1 MKYVLTLLGGMV
13 LGALLVLFFLGAPRG
28 KPMPG
33 VPVGPPDPN
42 AAPGGGT
49 ALVTLDEKFFD
60 ALLGTI
66 FRDMGGPS
74 FRLSSLEG
82 AGTSE
87 SLEFLP
93 AAFQGGCP
101 DVVVLAPE
109 GSGTKTSVRFTGG
122 KVIAPL
128 AFSGSY
134 SALGLCL
141 NFKGAAQASVT
152 LYFDQGKQTVY
163 GRINVETVNLEG
175 VPPGAG
181 GIVTLFV
188 QRAINERVNPLEV
201 LRAPQL
207 ALNVP
212 VEATGGMLK
221 AQVKDVRA
229 EILDGSLRM
238 HITYDFNGVRGGA
251 QPPPPPPPPQG

>member
-1 MKYVLTLLGGMV
+1 MRYVLTLLGGAL

-33 VPVGPPDPN
+33 VPVKPPDPN
-42 AAPGGGT
+42 APPAGGT

-60 ALLGTI
+60 SLLGTI

-74 FRLSSLEG
+74 FRLSSLERDAP
-82 AGTSE
+82 AGSPK
-87 SLEFLP
+87 FLP

-109 GSGTKTSVRFTGG
+109 GSGVKTSVRFTGG
-122 KVIAPL
+122 KIIAPL

-134 SALGLCL
+134 SALGMCL
-141 NFKGAAQASVT
+141 NFKGAAQAGIT

-163 GRINVETVNLEG
+163 GQINVETVNLEG

-181 GIVTLFV
+181 GIITVFV

-207 ALNVP
+207 SLAVP
-212 VEATGGMLK
+212 VQATGGTLK

-229 EILDGSLRM
+229 EVQEGSLRM
-238 HITYDFNGVRGGA
+238 YITYDFSGEKGQ
-251 QPPPPPPPPQG
+251 QPQL

>member
-1 MKYVLTLLGGMV
+1 MKYVLTLLGGLILGVV
-13 LGALLVLFFLGAPRG
+13 LTLFFLGAPRG

-33 VPVGPPDPN
+33 VPVKAPDPN
-42 AAPGGGT
+42 APDAGGT

-60 ALLGTI
+60 ALLGSI

-82 AGTSE
+82 GATPDK
-87 SLEFLP
+87 LQYLP

-101 DVVVLAPE
+101 DVVTLAPE
-109 GSGTKTSVRFTGG
+109 GSGTKTGVRFTQG
-122 KVIAPL
+122 KVVAPL

-134 SALGLCL
+134 SVLGACL
-141 NFKGAAQASVT
+141 NFKGAAQASVN

-163 GRINVETVNLEG
+163 GQVNVETVNLEG
-175 VPPGAG
+175 VPAGAG

-188 QRAINERVNPLEV
+188 QRSINERVNPLEV

-212 VEATGGMLK
+212 VEATGGTLK

-229 EILDGSLRM
+229 EVLDGSLRM
-238 HITYDFNGVRGGA
+238 HITYDFTGIKGQA
-251 QPPPPPPPPQG
+251 PPPPPPQG

>member
-1 MKYVLTLLGGMV
+1 MKYVLTLLGGLL
-13 LGALLVLFFLGAPRG
+13 LGALVVLFFLGAPRG
-28 KPMPG
+28 KPIPG
-33 VPVGPPDPN
+33 ALVGPPDPN
-42 AAPGGGT
+42 AAAQGGT
-49 ALVTLDEKFFD
+49 ALVTLDEKFFE
-60 ALLGTI
+60 ALLGSI

-74 FRLSSLEG
+74 FRLSSMDDPT
-82 AGTSE
+82 AS
-87 SLEFLP
+87 SPRVLP
-93 AAFQGGCP
+93 AALQGGGCA

-109 GSGTKTSVRFTGG
+109 GSGTRTGVRFTGG

-134 SALGLCL
+134 SALGICL
-141 NFKGAAQASVT
+141 NFKGSAQASVQ

-163 GRINVETVNLEG
+163 GKVNVETVNLEG
-175 VPPGAG
+175 VPPGAS
-181 GIVTLFV
+181 GIITLFV

-212 VEATGGMLK
+212 VEATGGTLK

-229 EILDGSLRM
+229 EVLDGSLRI
-238 HITYDFNGVRGGA
+238 HVTYDFSGVRGS
-251 QPPPPPPPPQG
+251 QPQPQG

>member
-1 MKYVLTLLGGMV
+1 MKYVLTLLGGAV
-13 LGALLVLFFLGAPRG
+13 LGALLVLFLMGAPRG

-33 VPVGPPDPN
+33 VLVKPPDPN
-42 AAPGGGT
+42 AQPAGGT

-74 FRLSSLEG
+74 FRLSSMPEG
-82 AGTSE
+82 STAPAGSRPY
-87 SLEFLP
+87 LP
-93 AAFQGGCP
+93 AAFQGGGCP
-101 DVVVLAPE
+101 DVVVLAAE
-109 GSGTKTSVRFTGG
+109 GSGTKTGVRFTQG

-128 AFSGSY
+128 AFSGTY
-134 SALGLCL
+134 SALGICL
-141 NFKGAAQASVT
+141 NFKGSAQASVE
-152 LYFDQGKQTVY
+152 LYFDEGKQTVY
-163 GRINVETVNLEG
+163 GRVNVETVNLEG

-181 GIVTLFV
+181 GVVTLFV

-212 VEATGGMLK
+212 VEATGGTLK

-229 EILDGSLRM
+229 EVLDGSLRLYV
-238 HITYDFNGVRGGA
+238 TYDFSGVRGQ
-251 QPPPPPPPPQG
+251 QPVQPQG

>member
-1 MKYVLTLLGGMV
+1 MKYVLTLLGGIV
-13 LGALLVLFFLGAPRG
+13 LGALVVLFFLGAPRG

-33 VPVGPPDPN
+33 APVGPPDPN
-42 AAPGGGT
+42 APPGGT
-49 ALVTLDEKFFD
+49 ALVTLDEKFFE
-60 ALLGTI
+60 ALLGSI

-74 FRLSSLEG
+74 FRLSSMDAQG
-82 AGTSE
+82 AASPRV
-87 SLEFLP
+87 LP
-93 AAFQGGCP
+93 AALQGGGCA

-109 GSGTKTSVRFTGG
+109 GSGTRTGVRFTGG

-134 SALGLCL
+134 SALGICL
-141 NFKGAAQASVT
+141 NFKGSAQASVQ
-152 LYFDQGKQTVY
+152 LYFDQSKQTVY
-163 GRINVETVNLEG
+163 GKVNVETVNLEG

-212 VEATGGMLK
+212 VEATGGTLK

-229 EILDGSLRM
+229 EVLDGSLRM
-238 HITYDFNGVRGGA
+238 HVTYDFSGVRGN
-251 QPPPPPPPPQG
+251 QPPQG

>member
-1 MKYVLTLLGGMV
+1 MKYVLTLLGGIL
-13 LGALLVLFFLGAPRG
+13 LGALLVLFFLGAPKG

-33 VPVGPPDPN
+33 TLVKAPDQN
-42 AAPGGGT
+42 APPGGGT

-74 FRLSSLEG
+74 FRLSSMQQG
-82 AGTSE
+82 AASD
-87 SLEFLP
+87 SLAYLP

-109 GSGTKTSVRFTGG
+109 GSGTKTGVRFTAG
-122 KVIAPL
+122 KVVAPL

-134 SALGLCL
+134 SVLGACM
-141 NFKGAAQASVT
+141 NFKGAAQASVE

-163 GRINVETVNLEG
+163 GKVNVETVNLEG

-229 EILDGSLRM
+229 EVLDGSLRM
-238 HITYDFNGVRGGA
+238 FITYDFSGTKG
-251 QPPPPPPPPQG
+251 QPPPQPQG

>member
-1 MKYVLTLLGGMV
+1 
-13 LGALLVLFFLGAPRG
+13 VLFFLGAPRG
-28 KPMPG
+28 KPIPG

-42 AAPGGGT
+42 APPGGT
-49 ALVTLDEKFFD
+49 ALVTLDEQFFA
-60 ALLGTI
+60 ALLGSI

-74 FRLSSLEG
+74 FRLSSMDAPTG
-82 AGTSE
+82 ASPRV
-87 SLEFLP
+87 LP
-93 AAFQGGCP
+93 AALQGGGCA

-109 GSGTKTSVRFTGG
+109 GSGTRTGVRFTGG
-122 KVIAPL
+122 KVVAPL

-134 SALGLCL
+134 SALGICL
-141 NFKGAAQASVT
+141 NFKGSAQASVQ

-163 GRINVETVNLEG
+163 GKVNVETVNLEG

-212 VEATGGMLK
+212 VEATGGTLK
-221 AQVKDVRA
+221 AQVRDVRA
-229 EILDGSLRM
+229 EVLDGSLRM
-238 HITYDFNGVRGGA
+238 HVTYDFSGVRG
-251 QPPPPPPPPQG
+251 QQQQPQG

>member
-1 MKYVLTLLGGMV
+1 MKYVLTLLGGAL
-13 LGALLVLFFLGAPRG
+13 LGAVLVLFLMGAPRG

-33 VPVGPPDPN
+33 TVVKPPDPN
-42 AAPGGGT
+42 VPPAGGT

-60 ALLGTI
+60 ALLGSI

-74 FRLSSLEG
+74 FRLSSLDATAPG
-82 AGTSE
+82 KAT
-87 SLEFLP
+87 EFIP

-109 GSGTKTSVRFTGG
+109 GSGTRTSVRFTGG
-122 KVIAPL
+122 KVTAPL

-134 SALGLCL
+134 SALGICL
-141 NFKGAAQASVT
+141 NFKGSAQASVE
-152 LYFDQGKQTVY
+152 LYFDQPKQTVY
-163 GRINVETVNLEG
+163 GKVNVETVNLEG
-175 VPPGAG
+175 VPPGAS

-188 QRAINERVNPLEV
+188 QRSINERVNPLEV

-207 ALNVP
+207 ALTVP
-212 VEATGGMLK
+212 VQATGGTLK

-229 EILDGSLRM
+229 EVQEGSLRM
-238 HITYDFNGVRGGA
+238 HITYDFTGVKG
-251 QPPPPPPPPQG
+251 QQQPQG

>member
-1 MKYVLTLLGGMV
+1 MKYVLTLLGGIL
-13 LGALLVLFFLGAPRG
+13 LGAVLVLFFLGAPRG

-33 VPVGPPDPN
+33 TLVKAPDQN
-42 AAPGGGT
+42 APPGGGT

-74 FRLSSLEG
+74 FRLSSMNEG
-82 AGTSE
+82 APRDA
-87 SLEFLP
+87 LRYLP

-109 GSGTKTSVRFTGG
+109 GSGTKTGVRFTQG

-134 SALGLCL
+134 SVLGACM
-141 NFKGAAQASVT
+141 NFKGAAQASVE

-163 GRINVETVNLEG
+163 GKVNVETVNLEG

-229 EILDGSLRM
+229 EVLDGSLRM
-238 HITYDFNGVRGGA
+238 YITYDFSGVKGQ
-251 QPPPPPPPPQG
+251 QPPPQPQG

>member
-1 MKYVLTLLGGMV
+1 MKYVLTLLGGAL
-13 LGALLVLFFLGAPRG
+13 LGAVLVLFFLGAPRG

-33 VPVGPPDPN
+33 TPVKPPDPN
-42 AAPGGGT
+42 APPAGGT

-60 ALLGTI
+60 ALLGSI

-74 FRLSSLEG
+74 FRLSSLEQT
-82 AGTSE
+82 APAKAT
-87 SLEFLP
+87 EFIP

-109 GSGTKTSVRFTGG
+109 GSGARTSVRFTGG

-134 SALGLCL
+134 SALGVCL
-141 NFKGAAQASVT
+141 NFKGAAQATVE
-152 LYFDQGKQTVY
+152 LYFDQPKQTVY
-163 GRINVETVNLEG
+163 GKVNVETVNLEG
-175 VPPGAG
+175 VPPGAS

-207 ALNVP
+207 ALTVP
-212 VEATGGMLK
+212 VQATGGTLK

-229 EILDGSLRM
+229 EVLDGSLRM
-238 HITYDFNGVRGGA
+238 HITYDFTGVKG
-251 QPPPPPPPPQG
+251 QQQPQG

>member
-1 MKYVLTLLGGMV
+1 MKYVLTLLGGIV
-13 LGALLVLFFLGAPRG
+13 LGALLILFFLGAPRG

-33 VPVGPPDPN
+33 VPVRAPDPN
-42 AAPGGGT
+42 SPPAGGT

-74 FRLSSLEG
+74 FRLSSMMKDAP
-82 AGTSE
+82 AG
-87 SLEFLP
+87 SLEFIP

-101 DVVVLAPE
+101 NVVVLAPE

-134 SALGLCL
+134 NALGICL
-141 NFKGAAQASVT
+141 NFKGSAQATVE
-152 LYFDQGKQTVY
+152 LYFEQDKQTVY

-181 GIVTLFV
+181 GVVTLFV

-229 EILDGSLRM
+229 EVLDGSLRM
-238 HITYDFNGVRGGA
+238 YITYDFSGVRGQ
-251 QPPPPPPPPQG
+251 QPQPQG

>member
-1 MKYVLTLLGGMV
+1 MKYVLTLLGGAL

-33 VPVGPPDPN
+33 VPVKPPDPN
-42 AAPGGGT
+42 APPGGGT

-74 FRLSSLEG
+74 FRLSALETDAPVG
-82 AGTSE
+82 STKY
-87 SLEFLP
+87 LP
-93 AAFQGGCP
+93 AAFQGGCQ

-109 GSGTKTSVRFTGG
+109 GSGTKTSVRFTQG

-134 SALGLCL
+134 SALGMCF
-141 NFKGAAQASVT
+141 NFKGAAQASVE
-152 LYFDQGKQTVY
+152 LYFDQPKQTVY
-163 GRINVETVNLEG
+163 GKVNVETVNLEG
-175 VPPGAG
+175 VPPGAS
-181 GIVTLFV
+181 GIITLFV

-207 ALNVP
+207 ALAVP
-212 VEATGGMLK
+212 VQATGGTLK

-229 EILDGSLRM
+229 EVQDGSLRM
-238 HITYDFNGVRGGA
+238 FITYDFSGVKG
-251 QPPPPPPPPQG
+251 QPQPQG

>member
-1 MKYVLTLLGGMV
+1 MKYVLTLLGGIV
-13 LGALLVLFFLGAPRG
+13 LGALIVLFFLGAPRG
-28 KPMPG
+28 KTMPG

-42 AAPGGGT
+42 APPAGGT
-49 ALVTLDEKFFD
+49 ALVTLDEKFFES
-60 ALLGTI
+60 LLGTI

-74 FRLSSLEG
+74 FRLSSMDAP
-82 AGTSE
+82 AGSPR
-87 SLEFLP
+87 FLQ
-93 AAFQGGCP
+93 AALQGGGCA

-109 GSGTKTSVRFTGG
+109 GSGTRTGVRFTGG

-134 SALGLCL
+134 SALGICL
-141 NFKGAAQASVT
+141 NFKGSAQASVQ

-163 GRINVETVNLEG
+163 GKVNVETVNLEG
-175 VPPGAG
+175 VPPGAS

-229 EILDGSLRM
+229 EVLDGSLRM
-238 HITYDFNGVRGGA
+238 HITYDFSGVRG
-251 QPPPPPPPPQG
+251 QQPPQG

>member
-1 MKYVLTLLGGMV
+1 MKYVLTLLGGIA
-13 LGALLVLFFLGAPRG
+13 LGALLILFFLGAPRG

-42 AAPGGGT
+42 APPAGGT

-74 FRLSSLEG
+74 FRLSSMKKD
-82 AGTSE
+82 APAE
-87 SLEFLP
+87 SLEYLP
-93 AAFQGGCP
+93 VAFQGGCP

-128 AFSGSY
+128 AFSGTY
-134 SALGLCL
+134 SALGVCL
-141 NFKGAAQASVT
+141 NFKGSAQATVS
-152 LYFDQGKQTVY
+152 LYFEQGKQTVY
-163 GRINVETVNLEG
+163 GRVNVETVNLEG
-175 VPPGAG
+175 VPPGVG

-207 ALNVP
+207 ALTVP
-212 VEATGGMLK
+212 VEATGGTLK

-229 EILDGSLRM
+229 EVLDGSLRM
-238 HITYDFNGVRGGA
+238 HITYDFSGIKGQ
-251 QPPPPPPPPQG
+251 QPPQPQG

>member
-1 MKYVLTLLGGMV
+1 MKYVLTLLGGAA
-13 LGALLVLFFLGAPRG
+13 LGALLILFFLGAPRG

-33 VPVGPPDPN
+33 VPVKPPDQN
-42 AAPGGGT
+42 APPAGGT

-60 ALLGTI
+60 ALLASI

-74 FRLSSLEG
+74 FRLSSTKADAP
-82 AGTSE
+82 AG

-93 AAFQGGCP
+93 AALQGGGCP

-134 SALGLCL
+134 SALGICL
-141 NFKGAAQASVT
+141 NFKGSAQASVE
-152 LYFDQGKQTVY
+152 LYFEQGKQTVY
-163 GRINVETVNLEG
+163 GRVNVETVNLEG

-188 QRAINERVNPLEV
+188 QRSINERVNPLEV

-207 ALNVP
+207 ALTVP
-212 VEATGGMLK
+212 VEATGGTLK

-229 EILDGSLRM
+229 EVLDGSLRM
-238 HITYDFNGVRGGA
+238 HITYDFSGIRG
-251 QPPPPPPPPQG
+251 QQPPPPPPQG

>member
-1 MKYVLTLLGGMV
+1 MKYVLTLLGGMA
-13 LGALLVLFFLGAPRG
+13 LGALLILFFLGTPRG

-33 VPVGPPDPN
+33 GPVKPPDQN
-42 AAPGGGT
+42 APPAGGT

-74 FRLSSLEG
+74 FRLSSMNG
-82 AGTSE
+82 TAPAAG

-93 AAFQGGCP
+93 VAFQGGGCP

-141 NFKGAAQASVT
+141 NFKGSAQASVN
-152 LYFDQGKQTVY
+152 LYFEQGKQTVY
-163 GRINVETVNLEG
+163 GQVNVETVNLEG

-229 EILDGSLRM
+229 EVLDGSLRM
-238 HITYDFNGVRGGA
+238 HITYDFSGVKG
-251 QPPPPPPPPQG
+251 QQPPPQG

>member
-1 MKYVLTLLGGMV
+1 MKYVLTLLGGVV
-13 LGALLVLFFLGAPRG
+13 LGALLILFFLGAPRG

-42 AAPGGGT
+42 APPAGGT

-74 FRLSSLEG
+74 FRLSSMTKEAPG
-82 AGTSE
+82 AG

-134 SALGLCL
+134 SALGICL
-141 NFKGAAQASVT
+141 NFKGSAQATVE
-152 LYFDQGKQTVY
+152 LYFEQAKQTVY

-181 GIVTLFV
+181 GVVTLFV

-229 EILDGSLRM
+229 EVMDGSLRM
-238 HITYDFNGVRGGA
+238 HITYDFSGVRG
-251 QPPPPPPPPQG
+251 QQPPPPPQG

>member
-1 MKYVLTLLGGMV
+1 MKYVLTLLGGMA
-13 LGALLVLFFLGAPRG
+13 LGALLILFFLGAPRG
-28 KPMPG
+28 KPIPG
-33 VPVGPPDPN
+33 VPVKAPDPN
-42 AAPGGGT
+42 APPAGGT

-74 FRLSSLEG
+74 FRLSSMDNDAPAAG
-82 AGTSE
+82 AS

-93 AAFQGGCP
+93 AAFQGGACP

-109 GSGTKTSVRFTGG
+109 GSGTKTSVRFTNG

-141 NFKGAAQASVT
+141 NFKGSAQATVN
-152 LYFDQGKQTVY
+152 LYFEQGKQTVY
-163 GRINVETVNLEG
+163 GQVNVETVNLEG

-207 ALNVP
+207 ALTVP
-212 VEATGGMLK
+212 VEATGGTLK

-229 EILDGSLRM
+229 EVLDGSLRM
-238 HITYDFNGVRGGA
+238 HITYDFSGIKGQ
-251 QPPPPPPPPQG
+251 QPQQPQG

>member
-1 MKYVLTLLGGMV
+1 MRYILTLLGGML

-28 KPMPG
+28 KQMPG
-33 VPVGPPDPN
+33 VPVKPPDQN
-42 AAPGGGT
+42 AQAGGGT

-74 FRLSSLEG
+74 FHLSSMTET
-82 AGTSE
+82 APADRAR
-87 SLEFLP
+87 FLP

-109 GSGTKTSVRFTGG
+109 GSGTRTGVRFTAG
-122 KVIAPL
+122 KIIAPL

-134 SALGLCL
+134 SALGYCV
-141 NFKGAAQASVT
+141 NFKGSAQASVQ

-163 GRINVETVNLEG
+163 GQVNVETVNLEG

-181 GIVTLFV
+181 GIITLFV
-188 QRAINERVNPLEV
+188 QRAINDHVNPLEV

-212 VEATGGMLK
+212 VQATGGTLK

-229 EILDGSLRM
+229 EVLDAALRM
-238 HITYDFNGVRGGA
+238 FITYDFTGVRG
-251 QPPPPPPPPQG
+251 QPPQS

>member
-1 MKYVLTLLGGMV
+1 MKYVLTLLGGIV

-33 VPVGPPDPN
+33 VLVRPPDQN
-42 AAPGGGT
+42 AQPAGGT

-74 FRLSSLEG
+74 FRLSSMDAHAP
-82 AGTSE
+82 AG
-87 SLEFLP
+87 SLAYLP
-93 AAFQGGCP
+93 AALQGGGCP
-101 DVVVLAPE
+101 DVVVLAAE
-109 GSGTKTSVRFTGG
+109 GSGTKTGVRFTQG
-122 KVIAPL
+122 KVVAPL

-134 SALGLCL
+134 SALGVCL
-141 NFKGAAQASVT
+141 NFKGSAQASVN

-163 GRINVETVNLEG
+163 GQVNVETVNLEG

-212 VEATGGMLK
+212 VEATGGTLK

-229 EILDGSLRM
+229 EVLDGSLRM
-238 HITYDFNGVRGGA
+238 YVSYDFSGVKG
-251 QPPPPPPPPQG
+251 QIQPQG

>member
-1 MKYVLTLLGGMV
+1 MKYVLTLLGGMI
-13 LGALLVLFFLGAPRG
+13 LGAALALFFLGAPRG

-33 VPVGPPDPN
+33 TLVTAPDPN
-42 AAPGGGT
+42 APPAGGT

-60 ALLGTI
+60 SLLGSI

-82 AGTSE
+82 AAARDQ
-87 SLEFLP
+87 LEYLP
-93 AAFQGGCP
+93 AAFQGGGCP
-101 DVVVLAPE
+101 DVVTLAPE
-109 GSGTKTSVRFTGG
+109 GSGTKTSVRFTQG

-134 SALGLCL
+134 SVLGACL
-141 NFKGAAQASVT
+141 NFKGAAQASVN

-163 GRINVETVNLEG
+163 GQINVETVNLEG

-212 VEATGGMLK
+212 VEATGGTLK

-238 HITYDFNGVRGGA
+238 HITYDFSGIKG
-251 QPPPPPPPPQG
+251 QTPPPPPQG

>member
-1 MKYVLTLLGGMV
+1 MKYVLTLLGGAV
-13 LGALLVLFFLGAPRG
+13 LGALLVLFLIGSPRG

-33 VPVGPPDPN
+33 TLVKPPDPN
-42 AAPGGGT
+42 APPAGGT
-49 ALVTLDEKFFD
+49 ALVTLDEQFFD

-74 FRLSSLEG
+74 FRLSSMQESAP
-82 AGTSE
+82 AG
-87 SLEFLP
+87 SLRYLP
-93 AAFQGGCP
+93 AAFQGGGCP
-101 DVVVLAPE
+101 DVVVLAQE
-109 GSGTKTSVRFTGG
+109 GSGTRTGVRFTQG

-134 SALGLCL
+134 SALGICL
-141 NFKGAAQASVT
+141 NFKGSAQASVE

-163 GRINVETVNLEG
+163 GRVNVETVNLEG
-175 VPPGAG
+175 VPTGAG
-181 GIVTLFV
+181 GVVTLFV

-212 VEATGGMLK
+212 VEATGGTLK

-229 EILDGSLRM
+229 EVLDGSLRM
-238 HITYDFNGVRGGA
+238 HVTYDFSGVRGQ
-251 QPPPPPPPPQG
+251 QPTQPQG